1 MRIASADNAARIR
14 RRRRGA
20 AAVELAI
27 VLPVLMVIVVGCV
40 DFGRFLY
47 YYIAVTN
54 AAEEGAAFGSLNPPA
69 NYGVSGG
76 TSSGWETAVQN
87 AAVGE
92 APGLRMNGS
101 SAPISASNVTVVDP
115 PQSGVVQV
123 TVSYT
128 FQTILQ
134 YPWLPQNVIV
144 SRTVA
149 MPFTR

>member
-27 VLPVLMVIVVGCV
+27 VLPVLVLIMVGCV

-47 YYIAVTN
+47 YGIVVTN
-54 AAEEGAAFGSLNPPA
+54 AAEEGATYGSLNPPA
-69 NYGVSGG
+69 NFGVSGSG
-76 TSSGWETAVQN
+76 TSAAWEAKVQDV
-87 AAVGE
+87 AIKE
-92 APGLRMNGS
+92 APGLRMNGAD
-101 SAPISASNVTVVDP
+101 APINTVTVDP
-115 PQSGVVQV
+115 GYTTSGVVQV

-134 YPWLPQNVIV
+134 YPWLPPSFPV

>member
-1 MRIASADNAARIR
+1 MRIASANNAARNR
-14 RRRRGA
+14 RPRCGV

-27 VLPVLMVIVVGCV
+27 VLPVLVLIVIGCV

-54 AAEEGAAFGSLNPPA
+54 AAEEGATFGSLNPPA

-76 TSSGWETAVQN
+76 GTSAGWEAAVQI

-101 SAPISASNVTVVDP
+101 AAPISAGNVTVVDP

-123 TVSYT
+123 
-128 FQTILQ
+128 
-134 YPWLPQNVIV
+134 
-144 SRTVA
+144 
-149 MPFTR
+149 

>member
-76 TSSGWETAVQN
+76 TSAGWETAVQN

-115 PQSGVVQV
+115 PQNGVVQV

-134 YPWLPQNVIV
+134 YPWLPPSFPV